1 MNLLLNTDVSTKY
14 HSNSQKARIITERW
28 FNQNMFCPVCG
39 AEHLVQFTANKPVAD
54 FYCDNCKQEY
64 ELKSKV
70 AGSIGK
76 TISDGAYHTMIE
88 RITSNN
94 NPNLFY
100 MTHNDVA
107 INNLIL
113 IPRYFF
119 TPSIIEKRKPLADT
133 ARRAGWVGCNINI
146 STIPQDCKIKIVR
159 SGVACDKVSV
169 LNDYNRIKALQ
180 VENIDSRGWLLDIL
194 FCINMIPGEIFKL
207 EQMYSFEKSLSE
219 KHPENRFIRAKIRQQ
234 LQMLRDRGYI
244 EFLGRG
250 VYKKQNPIA

>member
-1 MNLLLNTDVSTKY
+1 
-14 HSNSQKARIITERW
+14 
-28 FNQNMFCPVCG
+28 
-39 AEHLVQFTANKPVAD
+39 
-54 FYCDNCKQEY
+54 
-64 ELKSKV
+64 
-70 AGSIGK
+70 
-76 TISDGAYHTMIE
+76 
-88 RITSNN
+88 
-94 NPNLFY
+94 
-100 MTHNDVA
+100 VA

-146 STIPQDCKIKIVR
+146 STIPQDCKIKIIK

-194 FCINMIPGEIFKL
+194 FCINIIPGEIFKL